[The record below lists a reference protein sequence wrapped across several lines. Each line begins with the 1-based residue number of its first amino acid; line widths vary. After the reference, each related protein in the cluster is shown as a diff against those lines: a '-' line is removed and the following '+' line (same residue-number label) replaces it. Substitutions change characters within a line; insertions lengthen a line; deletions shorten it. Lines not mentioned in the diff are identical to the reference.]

1 MKTFVRL
8 FIACAMMLSTAFA
21 ADLWLNFGR
30 PFPVR
35 SIMPYSEGVLV
46 ASETGMRY
54 ITRTKDSTQ
63 NIDAFFSTQSGLGT
77 SSFYALSTCGNGIF
91 AVSEYGLVARWDTD
105 HENWIVYNRSYVSN
119 GIRLIQDMVV
129 GSKDY
134 LVLAFE
140 DRLAFFDTYN
150 RRSVLTIDKIGKNSL
165 LATPVQAMSIHDD
178 TLYVSVGTTLYK
190 RGMDWDNL
198 KDDIF
203 LVDPETWIV
212 EKEGEIIQAIAWKGD
227 SLKTFTTKG
236 YWKWN
241 DKGQLTSAVPDSAII
256 LVDDEPVEEEHLY
269 SEGKGLVSRIAVS
282 NGDVFLAGEY
292 FVSSYNRKTKEV
304 RDYSLYPM
312 FKLDGTN
319 ELTALP
325 EGGVLAATPEGRF
338 SYTENDYWHD
348 PYPIDDIGNG
358 RDALSNRMKVLSFL
372 PPDRVFYHVWGR
384 GFYLFSNYGRQ
395 LEKKV
400 MSSDKTTFN
409 KYAVTPDASVIVTG
423 GTTVAPDSSGFLT
436 TSATEGGF
444 DLIYVSKDGEFS
456 SVSHAGTFDFTG
468 AMLAI
473 KGDEASEWG
482 VFVSGRV
489 TGSSDADGALEYF
502 RVTNPAK
509 NGGRLEILEH
519 KVAYSSFNDTP
530 IDMAYDQKGKYLWL
544 VTKSQLEY
552 WDTVERDSLKVPN
565 SVKGVV
571 GSEYTSVEFDV
582 LGNLWV
588 GTMGRGVYRLTR
600 KGLTQD
606 TLVARQFSMK
616 DGMLN
621 DDVLDIAIDEVRG
634 EAWFSHEKGATMYRR
649 SDLRNADLSKKDSSN
664 AKIKAYPNPF
674 RLGLHKYV
682 TIDNIGADAVVSIYN
697 RAGHLIR
704 SFSKKET
711 SGGSAEWDGFSKNG
725 NLAAPGVYWYVVKKP
740 SGKSEKGK
748 FILIH

>member
-1 MKTFVRL
+1 MV
-8 FIACAMMLSTAFA
+8 LSSAFA

-35 SIMPYSEGVLV
+35 SILPYSEGVLV
-46 ASETGMRY
+46 ASATGLRY

-91 AVSEYGLVARWDTD
+91 AVSEFGLVARWDTD

-119 GIRLIQDMVV
+119 GVRLVPDMVV

-150 RRSVLTIDKIGKNSL
+150 RRSVLTINKIGKNAL
-165 LATPVQAMSIHDD
+165 LATPVQAMSIHGD

-212 EKEGEIIQAIAWKGD
+212 EKEGEIIESIAWKGD

-236 YWKWN
+236 YWHWN
-241 DKGQLTSAVPDSAII
+241 EKGQLTSVVPDSGII
-256 LVDDEPVEEEHLY
+256 LVEDEPVEEELFY
-269 SEGKGLVSRIAVS
+269 SEGKTSVSHVAIS

-292 FVSSYNRKTKEV
+292 FVSSYNKKTKVV
-304 RDYSLYPM
+304 RDYSLYPL

-319 ELTALP
+319 ELKALP
-325 EGGVLAATPEGRF
+325 EGGVMAASPEGRF
-338 SYTENDYWHD
+338 SYTENDFWHD
-348 PYPIDDIGNG
+348 PYPIDDFGNG

-372 PPDRVFYHVWGR
+372 PPDKVFYHVWGR
-384 GFYLFSNYGRQ
+384 GFFLFSNYGRK
-395 LEKKV
+395 LEKAV
-400 MSSDKTTFN
+400 MSGDKTNFN
-409 KYAVTPDASVIVTG
+409 KFDVSADASVIVTA

-436 TSATEGGF
+436 TSATDGGF

-456 SVSHAGTFDFTG
+456 SVPHAGFYDFAG
-468 AMLAI
+468 AMVSAME
-473 KGDEASEWG
+473 DESSNWL
-482 VFVSGRV
+482 VFVSGRSL
-489 TGSSDADGALEYF
+489 GSADAEGALEFF

-509 NGGRLEILEH
+509 NGGRLAVLEH
-519 KVAYSSFNDTP
+519 RVIYSPFKDTP
-530 IDMAYDQKGKYLWL
+530 VDMAYDKKGKYLWL

-552 WDTVERDSLKVPN
+552 WDTMDGDSLKTPN

-571 GSEYTSVEFDV
+571 GSEYTSLEFDV
-582 LGNLWV
+582 LGNLWI
-588 GTMGRGVYRLTR
+588 GTMGRGVYRLSR

-621 DDVLDIAIDEVRG
+621 DDVLDVAIDDVRG
-634 EAWFSHEKGATMYRR
+634 EAWFSHERGTTMYRR
-649 SDLRNADLSKKDSSN
+649 SDLRNAELSKTDAAN

-674 RLGLHKYV
+674 RLGMHKYI

-697 RAGHLIR
+697 RAGHMIR
-704 SFSKKET
+704 SFDKKET
-711 SGGSAEWDGFSKNG
+711 SGGSAEWNGYSKRG

-748 FILIH
+748 FILVH